1 MLASVGCGSH
11 SIDCWLGHLSSF
23 DLEQRL
29 SIFSLTVD
37 SAVGKNEIKVSK
49 DSIEIYHNQN

>member
-23 DLEQRL
+23 VLKQRL
-29 SIFSLTVD
+29 SRFFLTAD
-37 SAVGKNEIKVSK
+37 SAVKKNEIKVSK
-49 DSIEIYHNQN
+49 D